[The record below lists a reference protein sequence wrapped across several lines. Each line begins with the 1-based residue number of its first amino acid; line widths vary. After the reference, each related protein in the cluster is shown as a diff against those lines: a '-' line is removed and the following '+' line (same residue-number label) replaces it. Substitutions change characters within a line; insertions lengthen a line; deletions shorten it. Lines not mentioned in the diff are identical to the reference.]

1 MKNKLLL
8 IAGLTLAG
16 IITPISV
23 RAHCDSLDGPVV
35 QAARLAL
42 DQADVTPVLKWIQA
56 EDEDA
61 IRSAFSQTLK
71 VRQLSPAAAEL
82 ADRYFFET
90 LVRIHRAGEG
100 APYTGLTPAGSAG
113 PALAAA
119 DQALDT
125 GEIDDLTLELVQHLT
140 DGLGQR
146 FTRAHA
152 AKAHAEHNVAAG
164 RAYVAAYVEF
174 IHYFEQLH
182 AMGEHAAPHNDAH
195 AH

>member
-16 IITPISV
+16 IITPASV

-35 QAARLAL
+35 QTARLAL

-56 EDEDA
+56 GDEAA
-61 IRSAFSQTLK
+61 IRAAFSQTLE
-71 VRQLSPAAAEL
+71 VRQLSPAAADL

-100 APYTGLTPAGSAG
+100 APYTGLKPAGSAG

-119 DQALDT
+119 DQALAT
-125 GEIDDLTLELVQHLT
+125 GEIDDLTHELVQHLT
-140 DGLGQR
+140 DGLTQR

-152 AKAHAEHNVAAG
+152 AKAHADHHVAAG
-164 RAYVAAYVEF
+164 RAYVAAYVDY
-174 IHYFEQLH
+174 IHYFERLR
-182 AMGEHAAPHNDAH
+182 AMGEPAAPHAAAH

>member
-1 MKNKLLL
+1 MKTKLML

-16 IITPISV
+16 LVTPVSV
-23 RAHCDSLDGPVV
+23 RAHCDSMDGPVI
-35 QAARLAL
+35 QAAQLAL
-42 DQADVTPVLKWIQA
+42 SQADVTPVLKWVHA
-56 EDEDA
+56 DDEAA
-61 IRSAFSQTLK
+61 IRAAFVETLN
-71 VRQLSPAAAEL
+71 VRSLSPVAAEL

-100 APYTGLTPAGSAG
+100 APYTGLKPAGSAG

-119 DQALDT
+119 DQALET
-125 GEIDDLTLELVQHLT
+125 GEIDDLAGELARHLT

-152 AKAHAEHNVAAG
+152 AKAHAEHHVAAG
-164 RAYVAAYVEF
+164 RAYVAAYVDY
-174 IHYFEQLH
+174 IHYFERLH
-182 AMGEHAAPHNDAH
+182 AMGEPAAPHGPAH

>member
-1 MKNKLLL
+1 MKNKILL

-16 IITPISV
+16 LATPVSV
-23 RAHCDSLDGPVV
+23 RAHCDSLDGPVI
-35 QAARLAL
+35 QAAQLAL
-42 DQADVTPVLKWIQA
+42 AQADVTPVLKWVHA
-56 EDEDA
+56 ADEAA
-61 IRSAFSQTLK
+61 IRAAFVETLN
-71 VRQLSPAAAEL
+71 VRSLSPVAAEL

-100 APYTGLTPAGSAG
+100 APYTGLKPAGSAG

-119 DQALDT
+119 DQALET
-125 GEIDDLTLELVQHLT
+125 GEIDDLAGELARHLT

-152 AKAHAEHNVAAG
+152 AKAHAEHHVAAG
-164 RAYVAAYVEF
+164 RAYVAAYVDY
-174 IHYFEQLH
+174 IHYFERLH
-182 AMGEHAAPHNDAH
+182 AMGEPAAPHGPAH